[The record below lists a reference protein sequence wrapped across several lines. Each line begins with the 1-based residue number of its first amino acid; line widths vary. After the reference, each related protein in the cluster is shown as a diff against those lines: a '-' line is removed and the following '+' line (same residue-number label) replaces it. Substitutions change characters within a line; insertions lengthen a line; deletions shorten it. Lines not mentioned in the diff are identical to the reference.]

1 MLRNRFPHPY
11 TLTAAENWI
20 AINHSAAQPEHFC
33 IEYNGEVCGG
43 IGFIPGT
50 DIDQLS
56 AEMGYFIGEPFWGK
70 GIATA
75 AIAQFVQHLRE
86 KTSFVRLYAIV
97 FANNP
102 ASMKALQK
110 NGFALEQIRK
120 KSVLKN
126 DILMDDYVWVK
137 FLR

>member
-11 TLTAAENWI
+11 TLKAAEDWI
-20 AINHSAAQPEHFC
+20 ALCNSAPQTEHFC
-33 IEYNGEVCGG
+33 IEYNGAVCGG

-56 AEMGYFIGEPFWGK
+56 AEMGYFVGESFWGK

-75 AIAQFVQHLRE
+75 AIAQFVQHLFE
-86 KTSFVRLYAIV
+86 TSSFVRLYAIV
-97 FANNP
+97 FASNP

-120 KSVLKN
+120 KSVFKN
-126 DILMDDYVWVK
+126 GLLMDDYVWVK
-137 FLR
+137 LLR